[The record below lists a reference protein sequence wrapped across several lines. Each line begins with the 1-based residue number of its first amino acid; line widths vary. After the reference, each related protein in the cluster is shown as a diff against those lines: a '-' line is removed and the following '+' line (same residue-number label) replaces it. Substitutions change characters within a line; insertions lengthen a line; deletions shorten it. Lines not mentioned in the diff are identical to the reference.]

1 MREENVAH
9 QIGGMRHLSEEDK
22 EQQARIALLD
32 YFGSLAR
39 HWATVLLA
47 TVVAFY
53 SVWQIRGYIYD
64 WVFTF
69 ALTITIAGGAY
80 AFLRM
85 ITHGKYCELALD
97 PKVLPRGCGTC
108 VSQMLHGMLHD
119 FRTEESIIKW
129 RKYEKRVRWGK
140 CLDNLGGF
148 KGFLCWTLGSVCIWF
163 FFAAVASFDFSLMG
177 SLQKVITQLLKW
189 PSNALVLLAAVVIL
203 LGLGYGFTR
212 IRPETFQ
219 NEIERR
225 ET

>member
-1 MREENVAH
+1 M
-9 QIGGMRHLSEEDK
+9 GEEDK

-53 SVWQIRGYIYD
+53 SVWQIREHVYD

-108 VSQMLHGMLHD
+108 VSQMLHGMLHA
-119 FRTEESIIKW
+119 FRTRESKIKW
-129 RKYEKRVRWGK
+129 RKHEKRVRWGK
-140 CLDNLGGF
+140 WLDNLGGF
-148 KGFLCWTLGSVCIWF
+148 KGFLCWMLGSVCIWF
-163 FFAAVASFDFSLMG
+163 FFAAVASFNFSLMG
-177 SLQKVITQLLKW
+177 NLQRAITQLLKW
-189 PSNALVLLAAVVIL
+189 PSNALVLVAAVVIL

-212 IRPETFQ
+212 IHSETFEK
-219 NEIERR
+219 EIARC